1 MFDGIYIT
9 TAYGTW
15 FPFKCEDEIEKLL
28 PYGNSYVN
36 AWTPKT
42 DKLANNK
49 PFEFV
54 CREPMITSDWSVIY
68 KVIEMYR

>member
-9 TAYGTW
+9 RAYGTW
-15 FPFKCEDEIEKLL
+15 FPFKCECATERLFPL
-28 PYGNSYVN
+28 GVSYVH
-36 AWTPKT
+36 AWTPRT
-42 DKLANNK
+42 DTLATN
-49 PFEFV
+49 PFDFV